1 VARLHV
7 PTRLRWSDLD
17 AYGHVNNVEILRLL
31 EEARVQAL
39 WVADDAS
46 EREGSPTTAVI
57 DSTLGTDTL
66 SIVARTEIEY
76 LKTIDYR
83 RSALDIQLW
92 ISRLGG
98 ADFDVAYEIYSPAGV
113 EPVELYARAMTTIA
127 LVDGTTMRPRRI
139 NPVEKSAWLPYLD
152 DPVVFTRRR

>member
-1 VARLHV
+1 MARLHV

-31 EEARVQAL
+31 EEARVEAL

-46 EREGSPTTAVI
+46 ERPASPSTAVI

-76 LKTIDYR
+76 LATIDFR

-98 ADFDVAYEIYSPAGV
+98 ADFDVAYEVYSPLGV

-127 LVDGTTMRPRRI
+127 LVDGKTMRPRRI
-139 NPVEKSAWLPYLD
+139 RPEEKAAWLPYLD